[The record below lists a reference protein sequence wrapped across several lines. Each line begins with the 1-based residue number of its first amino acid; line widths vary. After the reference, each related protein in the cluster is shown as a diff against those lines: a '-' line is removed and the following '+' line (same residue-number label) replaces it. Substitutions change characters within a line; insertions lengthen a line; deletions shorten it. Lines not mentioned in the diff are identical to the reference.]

1 MTNRFFEPCT
11 TFLNSLN
18 KRGEVSVQLIK
29 QEIKKNTMLVAKFFL
44 GFKFPIAMLLTDSMG
59 ILPKWLVVISYRP
72 VIIVRTLTYTGIH
85 IHCRIIS

>member
-29 QEIKKNTMLVAKFFL
+29 QEIKKKYNIGGQMFL
-44 GFKFPIAMLLTDSMG
+44 RFQVSHCY
-59 ILPKWLVVISYRP
+59 VVN
-72 VIIVRTLTYTGIH
+72 
-85 IHCRIIS
+85 